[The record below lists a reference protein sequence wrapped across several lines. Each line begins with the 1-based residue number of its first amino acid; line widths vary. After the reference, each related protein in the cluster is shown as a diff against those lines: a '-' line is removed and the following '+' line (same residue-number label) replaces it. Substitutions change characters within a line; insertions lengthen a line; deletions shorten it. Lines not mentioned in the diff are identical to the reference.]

1 MAEDIKAIDILNHPS
16 YCIPELAEK
25 MFEAEEFQIMMQTTF
40 KGVGSKE
47 ALVRMFT
54 RGSVEAV
61 IAEMDEAGYDKI
73 VITDTKMWSFRKH
86 MRLIMDMG
94 IDLVHELVEKSKGRF
109 IGSASYNP
117 FRIEQS
123 LREVEKGV
131 KEYGFKMV
139 WFHPITFG
147 IAPNDKKNY
156 PLYAKCLEL
165 GIPVVF
171 QVGHSAEVLPSE
183 VGHPMYADEVAID
196 FPNLKMVLSH
206 TGYPWIDEWCSMLWR
221 HPNVYGDISA
231 YFPSSLDPKLVQ
243 FMDRQGRDKVI
254 FGTDGFGLKRCKQE
268 FMALPVKDETKRKVL
283 RENAL
288 KVLGLES

>member
-16 YCIPELAEK
+16 YCISELTEK
-25 MFEAEEFQIMMQTTF
+25 MFEAEEFQIMLKTTF
-40 KGVGSKE
+40 KTIKDQQTLIKMFSK
-47 ALVRMFT
+47 
-54 RGSVEAV
+54 GSVEAV
-61 IAEMDEAGYDKI
+61 LAEMDEAGFDKV

-86 MRLIMDMG
+86 LKLIMDFG
-94 IDLVHELVEKSKGRF
+94 IDLVHDLVQKSNGKF

-117 FRIEQS
+117 FRIEES
-123 LREVEKGV
+123 LREIEKGV

-165 GIPVVF
+165 GIPVNF

-196 FPNLKMVLSH
+196 FPNLVIILSH

-231 YFPSSLDPKLVQ
+231 YFPANLDERLVR
-243 FMDRQGRDKVI
+243 FMDGRGRDKVI
-254 FGTDGFGLKRCKQE
+254 FGTDGFGLKTCKDS
-268 FMALPVKDETKRKVL
+268 FMTLQLKDETRRKVL
-283 RENAL
+283 RENAV
-288 KVLGLES
+288 KVLGL